1 MSRGRER
8 IDVDV
13 LFVGA
18 GPASLSGALRLAQLV
33 SAHNQLVRSEEQL
46 NVSIAVLEKGR
57 EVGAHSLS
65 GAILDPRALA
75 ELIPNFE
82 ELGAPLDA
90 PVREDQV
97 WFLTE
102 HGRFKFPVV
111 PPSLRNHGNYVISL
125 GRLVR
130 WLASLVEGAGVDIFP
145 EFPAAELLIENDQVV
160 GVRTT
165 DRGVN
170 KSGQPKPN
178 YEPGV
183 EIRAKVTVLGEG
195 PRGSLTKQLIERFQ
209 LDRGKNP
216 QVYSIG
222 IKELWEVPNGRLLP
236 GTVIHTLG
244 FPLDSHTFGGGFIY
258 GGAQNQVSI
267 GLVVGLSYENPTL
280 DPHAEFQRWKTHDSI
295 RAILQG
301 GKLIRYGAKAL
312 PEGGLYSIPQP
323 YTAGSLIIGDS
334 AGFLN
339 SQRLKG
345 IHLAMKSGMLAAE
358 TIFQA
363 ILANDFSSERLSDFD
378 RRIRRSWLYEELYR
392 VRNFHQAMEKGLWV
406 GSVLAGLQFISGGRG
421 IKDPMVTV
429 PGHRRMRKL
438 AEYRP
443 RGNQRKQPVR
453 YDGTLTFD
461 KLSDVFYSG
470 TSHDEDQPCHLR
482 IADFDICHNRC
493 PEEYGNPCQY
503 FCPAS
508 VYEMVEVA
516 NGRKRLQIN
525 ASNCV
530 HCKTCDIM
538 DPYQIITWIPPE
550 GGGGPNYLN
559 L

>member
-1 MSRGRER
+1 MSQGGER

-18 GPASLSGALRLAQLV
+18 GPASLSGALHLAQLV
-33 SAHNQLVRSEEQL
+33 SAHNQLAGSEKRL
-46 NVSIAVLEKGR
+46 DVSIAVLEKGR

-65 GAILDPRALA
+65 GAVLDPRALA

-82 ELGAPLDA
+82 QLGAPLDA

-97 WFLTE
+97 WLLTE
-102 HGRFKFPVV
+102 RSRFKLPII
-111 PPSLRNHGNYVISL
+111 PPPLRNHGNYVISL

-130 WLASLVEGAGVDIFP
+130 WLAALVEKAGVDIFP
-145 EFPAAELLIENDQVV
+145 EFPASELLIEDDQVV
-160 GVRTT
+160 GIRTA
-165 DRGVN
+165 DRGIN

-195 PRGSLTKQLIERFQ
+195 PRGSLTKQLIERFH

-222 IKELWEVPNGRLLP
+222 IKELWEIPEGRILP

-244 FPLDSHTFGGGFIY
+244 FPLDCHTFGGGFLY
-258 GGAQNQVSI
+258 GGSQNQVSI
-267 GLVVGLSYENPTL
+267 GLVVGLSYEDPTL
-280 DPHAEFQRWKTHDSI
+280 DPHAEFQRWKTHASI
-295 RAILQG
+295 RAILQD
-301 GKLIRYGAKAL
+301 GKLVRYGAKAL

-323 YTAGSLIIGDS
+323 YVAGSLIIGDS

-358 TIFQA
+358 TILQA
-363 ILANDFSSERLSDFD
+363 ILANDFSSERLSDFE
-378 RRIRRSWLYEELYR
+378 RRLRQSWIYEELYR
-392 VRNFHQAMEKGLWV
+392 VRNFHQAMEKGL
-406 GSVLAGLQFISGGRG
+406 GIGTVLAGLQFISGGRG
-421 IKDPMVTV
+421 IKDPMTTL
-429 PGHRRMRKL
+429 PGHKRMRKL
-438 AEYRP
+438 AEYSP
-443 RGNQRKQPVR
+443 RGRQRKQPVR

-470 TSHDEDQPCHLR
+470 TSHEEDQPCHLR
-482 IADFDICHNRC
+482 IADFDICHHRC
-493 PEEYGNPCQY
+493 PEEYGNPCQF

-508 VYEMVEVA
+508 VYEMVEAA

-538 DPYQIITWIPPE
+538 DPYQIITWVPPE
-550 GGGGPNYLN
+550 GGGGPNYLT

>member
-1 MSRGRER
+1 MNQAVEK

-13 LFVGA
+13 LFIGA
-18 GPASLSGALRLAQLV
+18 GPAGLSGALRLAQLV
-33 SAHNQLVRSEEQL
+33 SDHNQMADQKRPLEIT
-46 NVSIAVLEKGR
+46 IAVIEKGK
-57 EVGAHSLS
+57 EVGAHTLS
-65 GAILDPRALA
+65 GAVLDPRALA
-75 ELIPNFE
+75 ELIPNFVQR
-82 ELGAPLDA
+82 GAPLDA
-90 PVREDQV
+90 AVREDHV

-102 HGRFKFPVV
+102 RGRIELPII
-111 PPSLRNHGNYVISL
+111 PPPLKNHGNYIISL
-125 GRLVR
+125 GRLVK
-130 WLASLVEGAGVDIFP
+130 WMASLAEAAGVDIFP
-145 EFPAAELLIENDQVV
+145 EFPATELVFENGQVV
-160 GVRTT
+160 GVRTG
-165 DRGVN
+165 DRGLN
-170 KSGQPKPN
+170 KLGQPKPN

-183 EIRAKVTVLGEG
+183 EIRAKVTVLAEG
-195 PRGSLTKQLIERFQ
+195 ARGSLTKELVEKLR

-222 IKELWEVPNGRLLP
+222 IKELWEIPEGRISP

-244 FPLDSHTFGGGFIY
+244 FPLDSHTFGGGFLY
-258 GGAQNQVSI
+258 AGSQNQVSV
-267 GLVVGLSYENPTL
+267 GLVVGLSYEDPTL

-295 RAILQG
+295 KAILEG
-301 GKLIRYGAKAL
+301 GKLIRYGAKTL
-312 PEGGLYSIPQP
+312 PEGGLYSIPRP
-323 YTAGSLIIGDS
+323 YVGGALIVGDS

-345 IHLAMKSGMLAAE
+345 IHLAMKSGMVAAE

-363 ILANDFSSERLSDFD
+363 FLANDFSEASLSDFE
-378 RRIRRSWLYEELYR
+378 RRLRQSWLYEELYR
-392 VRNFHQAMEKGLWV
+392 VRNFHQAMERGLWV
-406 GSVLAGLQFISGGRG
+406 GSILAGLQFISGGRG
-421 IKDPMVTV
+421 LKDPMLTV
-429 PGHRRMRKL
+429 PGHMRMRKL
-438 AEYRP
+438 TDQRAKINRRP
-443 RGNQRKQPVR
+443 PK
-453 YDGTLTFD
+453 YDGKLTFD

-470 TSHDEDQPCHLR
+470 TSHEEDQPCHLR

-508 VYEMVEVA
+508 VYEMVEA
-516 NGRKRLQIN
+516 TNGRKRLQIN

-538 DPYQIITWIPPE
+538 DPYQIITWVPPE

>member
-1 MSRGRER
+1 MNQAAER
-8 IDVDV
+8 LDVDV

-18 GPASLSGALRLAQLV
+18 GPASLSGALHLAQLV
-33 SAHNQLVRSEEQL
+33 SAYNQRVGPEKRLS
-46 NVSIAVLEKGR
+46 VSIAVLEKGR
-57 EVGAHSLS
+57 EVGAHTLS
-65 GAILDPRALA
+65 GAVLDPRALA
-75 ELIPNFE
+75 ELIPNFQQ
-82 ELGAPLDA
+82 LGAPLDA

-102 HGRFKFPVV
+102 RSRLRLPLV
-111 PPSLRNHGNYVISL
+111 PPPLRNHGNYVISL
-125 GRLVR
+125 GRFVK
-130 WLASLVEGAGVDIFP
+130 WLASLVEAAGVDIFP
-145 EFPAAELLIENDQVV
+145 GFPAAELLIEHDQVV
-160 GVRTT
+160 GVRTA

-170 KSGQPKPN
+170 RSGQPKPN

-195 PRGSLTKQLIERFQ
+195 PRGSLTKQLVERFH
-209 LDRGKNP
+209 LDKGRNP

-222 IKELWEVPNGRLLP
+222 IKELWEIPEGRILP

-244 FPLDSHTFGGGFIY
+244 FPLDSRTFGGGFIY
-258 GGAQNQVSI
+258 GTSQNQVSI
-267 GLVVGLSYENPTL
+267 GLVVGLSYENPSL

-301 GKLIRYGAKAL
+301 GKLLRYGAKTL

-323 YTAGSLIIGDS
+323 YVGGALIIGDS

-345 IHLAMKSGMLAAE
+345 IHLAMKSGMVAAE
-358 TIFQA
+358 TILQA
-363 ILANDFSSERLSDFD
+363 ILADDFSCERLSDFE
-378 RRIRRSWLYEELYR
+378 RRIRQSWLYEELYR
-392 VRNFHQAMEKGLWV
+392 VRNFHQAMEKGLWL
-406 GSVLAGLQFISGGRG
+406 GGVLAGLQFISGGRG
-421 IKDPMVTV
+421 LNDPMATV
-429 PGHRRMRKL
+429 PGHMRMRKL
-438 AEYRP
+438 AEYR
-443 RGNQRKQPVR
+443 RGVNQKKQAVR

-470 TSHDEDQPCHLR
+470 TSHEEDQPCHLL

-503 FCPAS
+503 FCPAA
-508 VYEMVEVA
+508 VYEMVEA
-516 NGRKRLQIN
+516 TNGRKRLQIN
-525 ASNCV
+525 AANCV

-538 DPYQIITWIPPE
+538 DPYQIITWVPPE
-550 GGGGPNYLN
+550 GGGGPNYLI

>member
-1 MSRGRER
+1 MSQGSER

-18 GPASLSGALRLAQLV
+18 GPASLSGALHLAQLV
-33 SAHNQLVRSEEQL
+33 SAHNQLAGSEKRL
-46 NVSIAVLEKGR
+46 DVSIAVLEKGR

-65 GAILDPRALA
+65 GAVLDPRALA

-97 WFLTE
+97 WLLTE
-102 HGRFKFPVV
+102 RSRFKLPII
-111 PPSLRNHGNYVISL
+111 PPPLRNHGNYVISL

-130 WLASLVEGAGVDIFP
+130 WLAALVEKAGVDIFP
-145 EFPAAELLIENDQVV
+145 EFPATELLIEDDQVV
-160 GVRTT
+160 GIRTA
-165 DRGVN
+165 DRGIN

-195 PRGSLTKQLIERFQ
+195 PRGSLTKQLIERFH
-209 LDRGKNP
+209 LDRGRNP

-222 IKELWEVPNGRLLP
+222 IKELWEIPEGRILP

-244 FPLDSHTFGGGFIY
+244 FPLDCRTFGGGFLY
-258 GGAQNQVSI
+258 GGSQNQVSI
-267 GLVVGLSYENPTL
+267 GLVVGLSYEDPTL
-280 DPHAEFQRWKTHDSI
+280 DPHAEFQRWKTHASI
-295 RAILQG
+295 RAILQD
-301 GKLIRYGAKAL
+301 GKLVRYGAKAL

-323 YTAGSLIIGDS
+323 YVAGSLIVGDS

-358 TIFQA
+358 TILQA
-363 ILANDFSSERLSDFD
+363 ILANDFSSERLSDFE
-378 RRIRRSWLYEELYR
+378 RRLRQSWIYEELYR
-392 VRNFHQAMEKGLWV
+392 VRNFHQAMEKGL
-406 GSVLAGLQFISGGRG
+406 GIGTVLAGLQFISGGRG
-421 IKDPMVTV
+421 IKDPMTTL
-429 PGHRRMRKL
+429 PGHKRMRKL
-438 AEYRP
+438 AEYSP
-443 RGNQRKQPVR
+443 RGRQRKQPVR

-470 TSHDEDQPCHLR
+470 TSHEEDQPCHLR
-482 IADFDICHNRC
+482 IADFDICHHRC
-493 PEEYGNPCQY
+493 PEEYGNPCQF

-508 VYEMVEVA
+508 VYEMVEAA

-538 DPYQIITWIPPE
+538 DPYQIITWVPPE
-550 GGGGPNYLN
+550 GGGGPNYLT